1 MFNYTETNF
10 FLCLHG
16 LHRGKKLTFTLLFV
30 LILHSVGFVVSVDLQ
45 QRICKHQSYKGCKNA
60 KNAFGK
66 EG

>member
-1 MFNYTETNF
+1 MA
-10 FLCLHG
+10 CI
-16 LHRGKKLTFTLLFV
+16 RGKKIPTLLFV

-45 QRICKHQSYKGCKNA
+45 QRIRAMKDAKNA